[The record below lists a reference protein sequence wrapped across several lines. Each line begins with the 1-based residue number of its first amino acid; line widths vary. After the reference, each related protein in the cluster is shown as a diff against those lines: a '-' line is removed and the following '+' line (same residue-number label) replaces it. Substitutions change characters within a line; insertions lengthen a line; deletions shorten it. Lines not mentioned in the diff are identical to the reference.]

1 MYFWKMLQIY
11 LDGKGMPN
19 YPGSLLPP
27 PHLYASGL
35 ALLNSLLL
43 LAINYTWW
51 KVIPQSNFSK
61 KCLWG
66 KYPCVIL
73 LTMTSAYIQPRG
85 VGWGDTGIGSHQSS
99 ACALALKNVCL

>member
-35 ALLNSLLL
+35 AFLNSLLL
-43 LAINYTWW
+43 LAINYT
-51 KVIPQSNFSK
+51 
-61 KCLWG
+61 
-66 KYPCVIL
+66 
-73 LTMTSAYIQPRG
+73 
-85 VGWGDTGIGSHQSS
+85 
-99 ACALALKNVCL
+99 